1 MDRDIMFSRIIGF
14 ISKVHGIE
22 VTFKD
27 IKVGELTNLQQEML
41 LILYL
46 SCSYTL
52 SGLSE
57 CLNINLPNCS
67 REVKK
72 LTESGYVQKSISTVD
87 KRKTELQLTTFGSEQ
102 VEQYLYTIKES
113 FYKSRTDFNDD
124 KIDRIISAIDLLEQ
138 EVFN

>member
-22 VTFKD
+22 ATFKD

>member
-1 MDRDIMFSRIIGF
+1 MDRDILFSRIIGF
-14 ISKVHGIE
+14 ISKVHGME
-22 VTFKD
+22 VRFKD

-72 LTESGYVQKSISTVD
+72 LTESGYVQKSISADD
-87 KRKTELQLTTFGSEQ
+87 KRKTELHLTPFGREQ
-102 VEQYLYTIKES
+102 VEAYLNSIKES
-113 FYKSRTDFNDD
+113 FFQNRPDFAKSKID
-124 KIDRIISAIDLLEQ
+124 KIVGAIDLLEQ